1 MWSRACSRPLALLVL
16 CSVAAAA
23 APWTPQAYPNPTK
36 DLQSCGRNGKASW
49 ICDPDH
55 VLTEYSA
62 DVVEGTIQ
70 DILQARDPYSRS
82 PCPNLP
88 PDAPGYQVG
97 FASAVQA
104 YTCTYPHACCC
115 SSKVCM
121 PQVAVALVN
130 SMKLQ
135 RGRDEAE
142 QAAAFAKA
150 IHQKWGVGAS
160 SCDNGLVLF
169 LSKADRQVRAV
180 LQFCHNCAVLQSPP
194 CLDSSFALVA
204 LTKHALCMCRTSII
218 S

>member
-1 MWSRACSRPLALLVL
+1 
-16 CSVAAAA
+16 
-23 APWTPQAYPNPTK
+23 
-36 DLQSCGRNGKASW
+36 
-49 ICDPDH
+49 
-55 VLTEYSA
+55 
-62 DVVEGTIQ
+62 
-70 DILQARDPYSRS
+70 
-82 PCPNLP
+82 
-88 PDAPGYQVG
+88 
-97 FASAVQA
+97 
-104 YTCTYPHACCC
+104 
-115 SSKVCM
+115 M